1 LKQRKILLLLSNGFE
16 ILEAS
21 AFIDVMGWNL
31 EEGNKTTR
39 LFTAAMGNEV
49 SSSFNMHFKVDF
61 TLDKV
66 DVDFFD
72 ALVIP
77 GGFKS
82 YNYYEDAYS
91 SVFLNLIQRFKNQN
105 KIIASVCVGA
115 LPLAKSGVL
124 KNKKGTTYNNAEYL
138 NTLKKHDVVLSEK
151 SIVIEDKLIT
161 SNGPSTAIKVAFILL
176 EMLTDKENSL
186 KIKTLMG
193 Y

>member
-1 LKQRKILLLLSNGFE
+1 
-16 ILEAS
+16 
-21 AFIDVMGWNL
+21 
-31 EEGNKTTR
+31 
-39 LFTAAMGNEV
+39 MGNEV

-105 KIIASVCVGA
+105 KILELVLIRILQFS
-115 LPLAKSGVL
+115 LP
-124 KNKKGTTYNNAEYL
+124 N
-138 NTLKKHDVVLSEK
+138 
-151 SIVIEDKLIT
+151 
-161 SNGPSTAIKVAFILL
+161 
-176 EMLTDKENSL
+176 
-186 KIKTLMG
+186 
-193 Y
+193 